1 MSAFANV
8 SSANTETANRN
19 KQGAKL
25 LCRINKKLLASKFI
39 KNCNIYIHG
48 LSRPVRMNKINL
60 TFTDVR
66 YNNDLC

>member
-25 LCRINKKLLASKFI
+25 LRSVNKKSYLPVTLLRAA
-39 KNCNIYIHG
+39 
-48 LSRPVRMNKINL
+48 
-60 TFTDVR
+60 TFTCMV
-66 YNNDLC
+66 